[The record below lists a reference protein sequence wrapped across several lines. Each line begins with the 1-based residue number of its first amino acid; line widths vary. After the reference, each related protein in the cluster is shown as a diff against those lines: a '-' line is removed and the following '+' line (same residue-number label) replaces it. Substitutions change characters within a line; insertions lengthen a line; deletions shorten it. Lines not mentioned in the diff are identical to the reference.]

1 MLRHCDVRRKTSWSR
16 ERSPEGVFL
25 LGTVG
30 ESNRSAAEATSDGF
44 QLEPMHSV
52 IGAQRQ
58 VESLKTAVED
68 QVEGVLDSLCLLFG
82 LSSADELKLSSMF
95 EVPCGS

>member
-1 MLRHCDVRRKTSWSR
+1 MTSAGKHR
-16 ERSPEGVFL
+16 GPENDPPRGVFL

-30 ESNRSAAEATSDGF
+30 ESKRSAAGPLRTVF

-58 VESLKTAVED
+58 VESLNTAVED
-68 QVEGVLDSLCLLFG
+68 QVEGVLDNLCLLFG
-82 LSSADELKLSSMF
+82 LSSADELKLSCMF
-95 EVPCGS
+95 EVAFGS